1 MRSRHFFSIVAAA
14 FVILFGL
21 AADAQQ
27 GAPPPAV
34 LVQPAELRSMTKQA
48 EFVGRAEALEKVDL
62 RARVQ
67 GFLGPRLFK
76 DGDQVKEGQVVFT
89 IEKEPFEAAVDQ
101 RKAQLAA
108 AQATLANA
116 DQQLARTAEL
126 ARKGNAPVAQLDQ
139 RTAEQG
145 QAKAAVMEAEANL
158 RDAQIQLSYTEI
170 KSPIAGRIGRPAVSP
185 GNLVGPDT
193 GVLTTVVK
201 DDPMQVLFSVTQREM
216 LEARDSEV
224 TGKVRASIRLA
235 DGSLYSEKG
244 RIDFLDVQVNPRT
257 DGQIVRAMFPNPD
270 DILTTGQSVRVIIE
284 EKGGDKVVVIPESA
298 IAIDQTG
305 PYVFVVGEDNKV
317 EQRRLRL
324 GARREG
330 LAVVEEGIKPGDRV
344 VVQGQQ
350 RIRAGMTK
358 EEVAGVLPEVL
369 PAVRTWISHVNPADA
384 YVRYQTQA
392 LDSFNQTVIAQG
404 ATDMA
409 GALKAWG
416 DQVTQAAQ
424 SAGYKVSK

>member
-1 MRSRHFFSIVAAA
+1 MRSSHFFLSVALLLAVLVVIPAGGQQAA
-14 FVILFGL
+14 
-21 AADAQQ
+21 
-27 GAPPPAV
+27 PPAV

-76 DGDQVKEGQVVFT
+76 DGDEVKEGQVVFT

-108 AQATLANA
+108 AQAALANA
-116 DQQLARTAEL
+116 DQQLWRATEL
-126 ARKGNAPVAQLDQ
+126 VQKNNIPRAQVDQ
-139 RTAEQG
+139 RTAEQA

-170 KSPIAGRIGRPAVSP
+170 KTPISGRIGRAAVSP

-193 GVLTTVVK
+193 GALATVVQE
-201 DDPMQVLFSVTQREM
+201 DPMQVLFSVTQRE
-216 LEARDSEV
+216 LLDARNSEPGSN
-224 TGKVRASIRLA
+224 GKVRARVRLA

-257 DGQIVRAMFPNPD
+257 DGQTVRAMFPNTD
-270 DILTTGQSVRVIIE
+270 DILTTGQTVRVIIE
-284 EKGGDKVVVIPESA
+284 EKGGEKVVVIPQSA
-298 IAIDQTG
+298 VAIDQTG

-317 EQRRLRL
+317 EQRRVRL
-324 GARREG
+324 GTGREG
-330 LAVVEEGIKPGDRV
+330 LAVVEEGVKPGERV

-350 RIRAGMTK
+350 RIRAGIT
-358 EEVAGVLPEVL
+358 VSPQLAPPPAG
-369 PAVRTWISHVNPADA
+369 
-384 YVRYQTQA
+384 
-392 LDSFNQTVIAQG
+392 
-404 ATDMA
+404 
-409 GALKAWG
+409 
-416 DQVTQAAQ
+416 
-424 SAGYKVSK
+424 

>member
-1 MRSRHFFSIVAAA
+1 MTRVWFSFAFFALSA
-14 FVILFGL
+14 LTGL
-21 AADAQQ
+21 PAYAQQ
-27 GAPPPAV
+27 AGPPPAV
-34 LVQPAELRSMTKQA
+34 LVQSAELRSMTKQA

-62 RARVQ
+62 RARVT

-76 DGDQVKEGQVVFT
+76 DGDAVTEGQMVFT

-101 RKAQLAA
+101 RKAKLAA
-108 AQATLANA
+108 AEATLANA

-126 ARKGNAPVAQLDQ
+126 TRKGNAPVAQLDQ

-145 QAKAAVMEAEANL
+145 KAKAGVMEAEANL
-158 RDAQIQLSYTEI
+158 RDAQIQLSYTDI

-193 GVLTTVVK
+193 GVLVTVVQ
-201 DDPMQVLFSVTQREM
+201 DNPMQVLFSVTQREM
-216 LEARDSEV
+216 IEARDSEV
-224 TGKVRASIRLA
+224 TGKVRARVRLA

-270 DILTTGQSVRVIIE
+270 DILTTGQTVRVIIE
-284 EKGGDKVVVIPESA
+284 EKGGDEVVVVPESA
-298 IAIDQTG
+298 VAIDQTG

-330 LAVVEEGIKPGDRV
+330 LAVVEDGIKPGDRV

-350 RIRAGMTK
+350 RIRAGMT
-358 EEVAGVLPEVL
+358 VAPQ
-369 PAVRTWISHVNPADA
+369 PAPAP
-384 YVRYQTQA
+384 
-392 LDSFNQTVIAQG
+392 
-404 ATDMA
+404 A
-409 GALKAWG
+409 G
-416 DQVTQAAQ
+416 
-424 SAGYKVSK
+424 